1 MNIPNYLTDK
11 LVDENGELTTP
22 WARSISQLLV
32 ELETNLSNEGY
43 VLPQQPTTNINLIN
57 EQPKTEGT
65 MIWDST
71 TKQMKVNDGT
81 NWKVVTLT

>member
-1 MNIPNYLTDK
+1 MNIPNYLTDQ

-22 WARSISQLLV
+22 WARTISQLLV
-32 ELETNLSNEGY
+32 ELESNLSNEGY
-43 VLPQQPTTNINLIN
+43 KLPQQPTTNIDLII
-57 EQPKTEGT
+57 EQPQTEGT

-81 NWKVVTLT
+81 GWKVVTLT